1 MTKNFNDTIKGLF
14 KMEFDLSETMQV
26 LAKTNPMVYWSWGVS
41 AKYNYENKAL
51 VLKVNAHHHKGYVV
65 ITLDFNDTYIVNIV
79 KTSGRIVAT
88 YENVYFDCLQ
98 EVIDDKIERIQEYSF

>member
-1 MTKNFNDTIKGLF
+1 MTKVFNEVVRGLYKDEFSIK
-14 KMEFDLSETMQV
+14 ETMQV
-26 LAKTNPMVYWSWGVS
+26 VKNNIMVYFSWGVS
-41 AKYNYENKAL
+41 ATYNYENKAL

-65 ITLDFNDTYIVNIV
+65 ITLDWNDTYIVNIV

-98 EVIDDKIERIQEYSF
+98 EIIDEKIERIEEYSF

>member
-1 MTKNFNDTIKGLF
+1 
-14 KMEFDLSETMQV
+14 MQV
-26 LAKTNPMVYWSWGVS
+26 LRKNNSMVYFSWGVS
-41 AKYNYENKAL
+41 ATYNYQNKAL

-65 ITLDFNDTYIVNIV
+65 ITFDYNDTYIVNIV

-98 EVIDDKIERIQEYSF
+98 EIIDDKIERIEEYSF